1 MQCDHTVSASCGG
14 DGSSVPCLLVAC
26 RELVKQEVK
35 DLGSSGR

>member
-14 DGSSVPCLLVAC
+14 DGRSVPSLLVTC
-26 RELVKQEVK
+26 RELMKQEVQ